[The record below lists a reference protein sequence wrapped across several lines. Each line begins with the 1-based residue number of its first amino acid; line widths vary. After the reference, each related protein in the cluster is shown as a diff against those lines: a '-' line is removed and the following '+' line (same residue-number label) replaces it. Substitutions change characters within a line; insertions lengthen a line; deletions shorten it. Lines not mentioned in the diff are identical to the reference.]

1 MTYSFK
7 KKIFITLL
15 SIAIALNFGCQ
26 KDDSNTK
33 LQQSNYSELHASIL
47 ATEYAIY
54 QKKDNDTKSH
64 LKQIVEQIKNSDE
77 LFCPYQDIEIEAAT
91 YIATDL
97 VENAKTKDQ
106 DYQLDQLRTLK
117 THIYNLNTNSEMDI
131 FLLYLWD
138 FEKQMHA
145 TTKAALD
152 PKLDLYEWN
161 EFVQLTECLSEA
173 WQILN
178 HHFPT
183 PETLG
188 YDAQKLKTQTLAKD
202 DLEKALKKFASTVYK
217 SNTRS
222 EYLES
227 VALNLREIY
236 TAYIGSIVNDPLLQY
251 SYLD

>member
-1 MTYSFK
+1 MTYIYK
-7 KKIFITLL
+7 NKIFLILL
-15 SIAIALNFGCQ
+15 SIAIVINFGCQ
-26 KDDSNTK
+26 EKISTTE
-33 LQQSNYSELHASIL
+33 LQQSKYSELHTSIL

-54 QKKDNDTKSH
+54 QKNDDDTKSH
-64 LKQIVEQIKNSDE
+64 LSQIVRQINDSSK
-77 LFCPYQDIEIEAAT
+77 LFCPYQDIEIDAAT
-91 YIATDL
+91 YIASDL
-97 VENAKTKDQ
+97 VENAKMKDQ
-106 DYQLDQLRTLK
+106 DYQLDQLRILK
-117 THIYNLNTNSEMDI
+117 THIYNLDTNSEMDI

-145 TTKAALD
+145 NTKAALD

-161 EFVQLTECLSEA
+161 EFIQLTECLSEA
-173 WQILN
+173 WSILN

-188 YDAQKLKTQTLAKD
+188 YDALKLKSQTLAKD
-202 DLEKALKKFASTVYK
+202 DLGKALKIFTSTVYK

-227 VALNLREIY
+227 VTLNLREIY

>member
-1 MTYSFK
+1 MTYTFK
-7 KKIFITLL
+7 NNIYITLL
-15 SIAIALNFGCQ
+15 SIALVINFGCQ
-26 KDDSNTK
+26 KNDTNTK

-47 ATEYAIY
+47 VTEYAIY
-54 QKKDNDTKSH
+54 QKKNNDTKSQ
-64 LKQIVEQIKNSDE
+64 LKQLVEQIKGSDE

-91 YIATDL
+91 YIASDL

-106 DYQLDQLRTLK
+106 DYQLDQLRILK

-138 FEKQMHA
+138 FEKQMH
-145 TTKAALD
+145 TVTKAALD

-173 WQILN
+173 WSILN

-183 PETLG
+183 PETLSF
-188 YDAQKLKTQTLAKD
+188 DALKLKTQTIAKD
-202 DLEKALKKFASTVYK
+202 DLGKALNKFASTVDR

-222 EYLES
+222 EHLES
-227 VALNLREIY
+227 AALNLRKVY

-251 SYLD
+251 S